1 MRHVSREPHPEHIH
15 RTVPEATLRVLD
27 FVALTVGIVVGA
39 GIFRTPSLVAA
50 HAGSEMM
57 VLGAWLLG
65 GAVSLIGALCY
76 AELVTAYPHAGGDYH
91 FLTRAFG
98 KRLAFLFAWAR
109 MLVMQTGSIALL
121 AFVFGDYA
129 SQLFRL
135 GTASSAIYAVAVVA
149 ALTGLNVL
157 GVHHGR
163 RTQNLLTV
171 AEVLGVLL
179 VIGVGF
185 AFAAPAPPLLPT
197 AAVGSSSA
205 SPALSGSLGMVM
217 IFVLLTYG
225 GWNEA
230 AYLSSEVKGDRRQMA
245 WALIGSIGLVTGLY
259 VLANWAYLRGLG
271 LDGMAGSDA
280 VAAELMQN
288 VFGTHG
294 AGLISALIALS
305 ALTSANATIITGAR
319 TNYALG
325 RDFPLFAALG
335 RWNSRAGAPTNALL
349 IQGAIALALVL
360 LGLKTRRGFETVVEY
375 TAPVFW
381 FFFLLVGLS
390 LFVLRWREPQV
401 PRPFRVPLFPLIP
414 LFFCAASVYVLY
426 SSLAYTGAGALVGV
440 AVVGAGALLLL
451 CTRRV
456 FPLP

>member
-1 MRHVSREPHPEHIH
+1 MR
-15 RTVPEATLRVLD
+15 VPS
-27 FVALTVGIVVGA
+27 G
-39 GIFRTPSLVAA
+39 TPSSDITRSISEPLRKPMRADVCLLRGNSPCVRSPSALPTARSQPNQPGFPAPVARWRPCSSFPPPFPPSPRIAALVAA

-157 GVHHGR
+157 GVRHGR

-225 GWNEA
+225 GW
-230 AYLSSEVKGDRRQMA
+230 
-245 WALIGSIGLVTGLY
+245 
-259 VLANWAYLRGLG
+259 
-271 LDGMAGSDA
+271 
-280 VAAELMQN
+280 
-288 VFGTHG
+288 
-294 AGLISALIALS
+294 
-305 ALTSANATIITGAR
+305 
-319 TNYALG
+319 
-325 RDFPLFAALG
+325 
-335 RWNSRAGAPTNALL
+335 
-349 IQGAIALALVL
+349 
-360 LGLKTRRGFETVVEY
+360 VVY
-375 TAPVFW
+375 
-381 FFFLLVGLS
+381 
-390 LFVLRWREPQV
+390 
-401 PRPFRVPLFPLIP
+401 
-414 LFFCAASVYVLY
+414 
-426 SSLAYTGAGALVGV
+426 
-440 AVVGAGALLLL
+440 
-451 CTRRV
+451 
-456 FPLP
+456 

>member
-1 MRHVSREPHPEHIH
+1 MHH
-15 RTVPEATLRVLD
+15 TVPGATLRVLD

-76 AELVTAYPHAGGDYH
+76 AELVTTYPHAGGDYH

-109 MLVMQTGSIALL
+109 MLVMQTGSIARALGL
-121 AFVFGDYA
+121 RLWRLRVTALSLRHGFLGDLRGCGGYSPYRPQRSRSTPREANAESPYRGGSTRRAFGYRCRVC
-129 SQLFRL
+129 L
-135 GTASSAIYAVAVVA
+135 
-149 ALTGLNVL
+149 
-157 GVHHGR
+157 R
-163 RTQNLLTV
+163 R
-171 AEVLGVLL
+171 AG
-179 VIGVGF
+179 
-185 AFAAPAPPLLPT
+185 APLLPT
-197 AAVGSSSA
+197 AEAGSSSA

-280 VAAELMQN
+280 VAAELMHN
-288 VFGTHG
+288 VFGPHG
-294 AGLISALIALS
+294 AGLISALVALS

-335 RWNSRAGAPTNALL
+335 HWNSRAGVPTNALL
-349 IQGAIALALVL
+349 IQCAIALALVL

-375 TAPVFW
+375 PAPVFW
-381 FFFLLVGLS
+381 FFFLLVGIS

-440 AVVGAGALLLL
+440 SVVGAGALLLL

-456 FPLP
+456 LPPP